1 MRTESIFALITLTS
15 IFLIADPLARGA
27 ALAQE
32 DEDLPTIRFLGPID
46 TPPTCSVVPE
56 SVPLNTN
63 TRNIHCPIGHSGG
76 FEARRDTEA
85 RDFGGNGKYKANTTL
100 YLDCQIKAECQGIA
114 PITRLTVCHVT
125 TCQ

>member
-1 MRTESIFALITLTS
+1 MRTKSIFALIAFTS
-15 IFLIADPLARGA
+15 IFLVADPLSRGT
-27 ALAQE
+27 ALAQDDEE
-32 DEDLPTIRFLGPID
+32 DPTIRFLGPINQ
-46 TPPTCSVVPE
+46 PPTCSVEPE

-85 RDFGGNGKYKANTTL
+85 RDSGGNWKYKVNTTL

-125 TCQ
+125 ICQ